1 MEGPADPLA
10 RAYQPPAAPAEAATV
25 REPPSLDA
33 RLVRLHLLVLAIA
46 LVLLAITTAGMQL
59 ELWDPGPTLTALA
72 YNRSFTT
79 HGVTTFTLLLPAL
92 LGILPL
98 LVLPGAGLRVPPWVA
113 WPALG
118 LWAAIVVP
126 WWAWIDPFTEPTPW
140 LVATS
145 SMCGVPCLYAVGL
158 VLAAIGG
165 RRPAFG
171 RVAALGLVLGG
182 VGAVLA
188 MVLSLLQQFLGPLPI
203 ASPSLPDTML
213 PVLVTMAVGIV
224 EQQRGT
230 TVANRRFAVAFAV
243 LLLGLSVIY
252 GIQAPLSP
260 GVEVDI
266 GATELSNLMLSPVLL
281 YVLFRVARPLLAASP
296 EPAGIAV
303 LLALVS
309 MAGMGLT
316 WRFLGTLSG
325 DVHLHDTWFVL
336 VPLHLTG
343 AATLL
348 LLVAACFQWSPA
360 LLGRTPRR
368 VVGLTGVLG
377 LGGGLLISSV
387 AMAML
392 GQQGMPR
399 RYFTYV
405 PQFQS
410 LHQWVGVGGLIAAV
424 GLALIVVALATG
436 SPAKV
441 RASHPAFA
449 TTSSSASP

>member
-10 RAYQPPAAPAEAATV
+10 RAYQPPADPTEPAAPL
-25 REPPSLDA
+25 REPPSLDV

-46 LVLLAITTAGMQL
+46 VVLLALVTAGMQL
-59 ELWDPGPTLTALA
+59 ELWDPGPTLTAEA
-72 YNRSFTT
+72 YNRSFTI
-79 HGVTTFTLLLPAL
+79 HGAAIFTLLLPVL

-98 LVLPGAGLRVPPWVA
+98 LVLPGAGMRFPAWVA

-118 LWAAIVVP
+118 MWSAIVVP
-126 WWAWIDPFTEPTPW
+126 WWAWIDPFTGATQR
-140 LVATS
+140 LVATGFMS
-145 SMCGVPCLYAVGL
+145 GVSCLYAVGL
-158 VLAAIGG
+158 VLAVIGG

-182 VGAVLA
+182 VGAVLST
-188 MVLSLLQQFLGPLPI
+188 VLSLVQQILGPLPI
-203 ASPSLPDTML
+203 AGPSLPDALL
-213 PVLVTMAVGIV
+213 PVLVTMAVGLV

-252 GIQAPLSP
+252 GLQAALTPR
-260 GVEVDI
+260 VEADL
-266 GATELSNLMLSPVLL
+266 GAGLSNLMLSPVLL
-281 YVLFRVARPLLAASP
+281 YVLFRVARPVLTGLP
-296 EPAGIAV
+296 EPASLAV

-309 MAGMGLT
+309 MAGLGLT
-316 WRFLGTLSG
+316 WRFLGMLSQ
-325 DVHLHDTWFVL
+325 DVHLHDTWFAL
-336 VPLHLTG
+336 VPLHLAG

-368 VVGLTGVLG
+368 FMGIAGVLG
-377 LGGGLLISSV
+377 LGGGMLVSFV

-399 RYFTYV
+399 RYYVYV

-410 LHQWVGVGGLIAAV
+410 LHQWVGVGGLVTAV
-424 GLALIVVALATG
+424 GLALIVVAIATG
-436 SPAKV
+436 RRRSGGAN
-441 RASHPAFA
+441 HPAFA